1 MTGPADSS
9 NRRSRLASVLRP
21 RMVSVRTRIVAA
33 ITATMALGLL
43 AVGGAVYF
51 VERQS
56 TLDQMDERLRANL
69 DTTRFIVAEGEALA
83 SDSPERQP
91 WSTPTAA
98 LRSVVERMSA
108 DDNTGVMGMVAN
120 EINMVPG
127 VRLDVDLSGADVFAE
142 YIQEQTAAG
151 EPVIGTYVDDD
162 LAWRYLAAPIVV
174 ESSTGDDPAVFV
186 MVYDIHA
193 ELAEFEDTARVF
205 VIASLI
211 ALVLVAAVGGI
222 VATRLLRP
230 LRQMREIAT
239 RVSARSLD
247 ERIPVVGNDDVAD
260 LARTMN
266 AMLDRLD
273 AALDSQRRLLSDV
286 GHELKTPITIVH
298 GHIEVMDPTDV
309 EDVRATQALTLD
321 ELERMGR
328 LVQDLSDAASL
339 HGSSP
344 VTPTSV
350 DLADL
355 LDQIA
360 RKAQG
365 ITGAEISVG
374 ARSRGT
380 AMIDAA
386 RVTQA
391 MLQLAQN
398 AVAYGG
404 GRIVLGSRLTGRH
417 VELWVRDFGPGVP
430 DEDKDEIFER
440 FRRAATSDG
449 VNGSGL
455 GLNIVRLIAHAHG
468 GSVRVD
474 DAAGG
479 GALFTIRLPRGPV
492 DEAQIDREA
501 TPAGVEPA
509 EKE

>member
-1 MTGPADSS
+1 
-9 NRRSRLASVLRP
+9 
-21 RMVSVRTRIVAA
+21 
-33 ITATMALGLL
+33 
-43 AVGGAVYF
+43 
-51 VERQS
+51 
-56 TLDQMDERLRANL
+56 
-69 DTTRFIVAEGEALA
+69 
-83 SDSPERQP
+83 
-91 WSTPTAA
+91 
-98 LRSVVERMSA
+98 
-108 DDNTGVMGMVAN
+108 
-120 EINMVPG
+120 
-127 VRLDVDLSGADVFAE
+127 
-142 YIQEQTAAG
+142 
-151 EPVIGTYVDDD
+151 
-162 LAWRYLAAPIVV
+162 
-174 ESSTGDDPAVFV
+174 

-374 ARSRGT
+374 ARARGT

-386 RVTQA
+386 RITQA

-468 GSVRVD
+468 GTVRVD

-501 TPAGVEPA
+501 SPAGVVPA